1 MSKTNY
7 QQFYLK
13 WLNRKRNIFCRK
25 CKMVKALSIFETFK
39 DCCQSKFQCEYRL
52 ANYFQ
57 FFDQLVCVGCL
68 LAKTSIFPLENTG
81 NETVKH
87 CKKWGYGCHVPI
99 PNVCIQFDSIYHDSN
114 RDKSTYGNKHK
125 IDKLLYLF

>member
-1 MSKTNY
+1 MVNSKMYLSKTNY

-25 CKMVKALSIFETFK
+25 CKIVKALSIFETFK

-57 FFDQLVCVGCL
+57 FFESTCL
-68 LAKTSIFPLENTG
+68 CWMPPGEDLD
-81 NETVKH
+81 
-87 CKKWGYGCHVPI
+87 I
-99 PNVCIQFDSIYHDSN
+99 PSGKYRQRNC
-114 RDKSTYGNKHK
+114 
-125 IDKLLYLF
+125 